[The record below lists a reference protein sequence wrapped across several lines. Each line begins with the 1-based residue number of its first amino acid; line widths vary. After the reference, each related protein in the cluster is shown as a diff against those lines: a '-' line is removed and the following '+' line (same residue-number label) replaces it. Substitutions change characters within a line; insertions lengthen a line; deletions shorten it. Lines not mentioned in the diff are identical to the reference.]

1 MNNAAYVDNLV
12 AQMKTQGKTKTEII
26 ITSAEACV
34 GWPYVWGA
42 TGQNCTPAKREA
54 FLKRESEA
62 EASVTVKKCQV
73 LNGSK
78 SSCDGCKYYP
88 SGCWTLMEDC
98 QGFVKKTL
106 KRIGITMKGGG
117 CSSMWKDNSNWT
129 QKGEIATLPEKLCC
143 VFWQNAKN
151 KSVMDHIGFYIG
163 NGYMVH
169 CSGEVKKEKLSKKC
183 THWAIPVGLE
193 GEIPVTFPTLRK
205 GSKGEYVTLLQTKLI
220 QQGYDLEPYGADGSF
235 GAKTQSAVKA
245 FQKNHNLNADG
256 IVGPKTWEALN
267 NTEPVEWYTVTVP
280 HLTPEQAN
288 ILLGQYPDAVRTKE
302 K

>member
-1 MNNAAYVDNLV
+1 MNNAAYVDTLV
-12 AQMKTQGKTKTEII
+12 AQMKTQGKTKTEIVI
-26 ITSAEACV
+26 ASAEACV

-42 TGQNCTPAKREA
+42 TGQDCTPAKREA

-73 LNGSK
+73 LNGTK
-78 SSCDGCKYYP
+78 ASCDRCKYYP
-88 SGCWTLMEDC
+88 NGCRTLMEDC
-98 QGFVKKTL
+98 QGFIKKIL

-129 QKGEIATLPEKLCC
+129 QKGEIDTLPEKLCC
-143 VFWQNAKN
+143 VFWQNSKN
-151 KSVMDHIGFYIG
+151 KSVMEHIGFYIG
-163 NGYMVH
+163 NGYMIH

-267 NTEPVEWYTVTVP
+267 NTEPTEWYTVTVP

-288 ILLGQYPDAVRTKE
+288 ALLGQYPDAVRTKE